1 MVNIW
6 PLLTAQ
12 PVPMLQSAWWLILAA
27 WGIHTAVT
35 GLFVWLLKRSIDKR
49 DKRREA
55 ELPGVFNVAWKTRLS
70 GALESNAGFK
80 GLFRKA
86 MTLVFVL
93 VGHRPRVA
101 LACLLSIAPLFPA
114 TLEPWMTQFPGCMRW
129 IAKKASITRTRGRS
143 ISVLE
148 ICRHVCGSQEEV
160 LRSGRWSHEQAGGAT
175 L

>member
-6 PLLTAQ
+6 SLLTAQ

-27 WGIHTAVT
+27 WGIPTAVT

-93 VGHRPRVA
+93 VGHRPPGSPGMSDVYRPVV
-101 LACLLSIAPLFPA
+101 PA
-114 TLEPWMTQFPGCMRW
+114 TLEP
-129 IAKKASITRTRGRS
+129 
-143 ISVLE
+143 
-148 ICRHVCGSQEEV
+148 
-160 LRSGRWSHEQAGGAT
+160 
-175 L
+175 

>member
-55 ELPGVFNVAWKTRLS
+55 ELPGVFNVAWKTRS
-70 GALESNAGFK
+70 PARWRAMQDS
-80 GLFRKA
+80 KA
-86 MTLVFVL
+86 FSA
-93 VGHRPRVA
+93 RP
-101 LACLLSIAPLFPA
+101 
-114 TLEPWMTQFPGCMRW
+114 
-129 IAKKASITRTRGRS
+129 
-143 ISVLE
+143 
-148 ICRHVCGSQEEV
+148 
-160 LRSGRWSHEQAGGAT
+160 
-175 L
+175 